1 MGGFCIINYFKKI
14 KDDNY
19 LIFFIINDEF
29 IIKTFS
35 EINPLFHV
43 IKRIIRYQAKVLFH
57 FFQFIIHF
65 PRNFNKQNKIIFYSI
80 SKNNYDS
87 IYPIY
92 EQVKEKSYLLS
103 SDYRLSGKSNTIPM
117 FLPLVASLIFIP
129 FLLVFFFYSDKI
141 NKQRIILYLD
151 EILLSTGFRLFTKP
165 YLKWIRPVGIV
176 ISHDQSFYGRVLIKI
191 AETNGIPCFFVQHS
205 AVTEAFPSL
214 ITSYALLEGKDSLDK
229 YFPNGYNTDKVFLI
243 GSPKFDKYKL
253 DVNKNIKM
261 KSVGICS
268 TSSMEKNQVIKLVM
282 ELKNQ
287 ISNDNIFFRPHPG
300 EMISKKYNDQR
311 VFDGI
316 QFSNS
321 LIENSFNYC
330 KNIDV
335 IIAGNSSILL
345 EAAMLNVYP
354 ILWRDSN
361 SITKYNDD
369 PSDKYGFIKNG
380 LAVPCDSIS
389 EIIDC
394 LEKVK
399 IKKPDVRTNAS
410 LYIKNINTDW
420 DGQSADYAATI
431 IKNNI

>member
-1 MGGFCIINYFKKI
+1 
-14 KDDNY
+14 
-19 LIFFIINDEF
+19 
-29 IIKTFS
+29 
-35 EINPLFHV
+35 
-43 IKRIIRYQAKVLFH
+43 
-57 FFQFIIHF
+57 
-65 PRNFNKQNKIIFYSI
+65 
-80 SKNNYDS
+80 
-87 IYPIY
+87 
-92 EQVKEKSYLLS
+92 
-103 SDYRLSGKSNTIPM
+103 
-117 FLPLVASLIFIP
+117 
-129 FLLVFFFYSDKI
+129 
-141 NKQRIILYLD
+141 
-151 EILLSTGFRLFTKP
+151 
-165 YLKWIRPVGIV
+165 
-176 ISHDQSFYGRVLIKI
+176 
-191 AETNGIPCFFVQHS
+191 
-205 AVTEAFPSL
+205 
-214 ITSYALLEGKDSLDK
+214 
-229 YFPNGYNTDKVFLI
+229 
-243 GSPKFDKYKL
+243 
-253 DVNKNIKM
+253 
-261 KSVGICS
+261 
-268 TSSMEKNQVIKLVM
+268 
-282 ELKNQ
+282 
-287 ISNDNIFFRPHPG
+287 
-300 EMISKKYNDQR
+300 MISKKYNDQR